1 MDISSVL
8 ANVTSGGKNP
18 GPGGT
23 LEKTRV
29 VASMDAGCL
38 RLCIPLAEP
47 IDVQQATALKLQVE
61 AKASYELH
69 PICRLVLPP
78 ACRPYLLAPVLM
90 AQL

>member
-38 RLCIPLAEP
+38 GLCIPLAN
-47 IDVQQATALKLQVE
+47 QG
-61 AKASYELH
+61 
-69 PICRLVLPP
+69 
-78 ACRPYLLAPVLM
+78 
-90 AQL
+90 

>member
-38 RLCIPLAEP
+38 GLCIPLAEP
-47 IDVQQATALKLQVE
+47 TDVQQATALQVE

-69 PICRLVLPP
+69 PICRLPP